1 MAASTLLHIGDDI
14 CRRIPVME
22 IAGFVVYQSEVKIP
36 AIHIAFEREGDYS
49 AVVFHN
55 DVTAV
60 PEDAVQETRSLS
72 EAPFVLFQN
81 PTVPN
86 NEVEFDLVIPS
97 LTSPDVWL
105 LKLRELIQASRQI
118 RKDTIQLRQDCA
130 APRSKSQELRLS
142 SARKRFPP
150 VGPDAIWRGSSA
162 GSFPES
168 KPPQAAAPTNSAKK
182 RVS

>member
-1 MAASTLLHIGDDI
+1 MAAPTVLHIGEDL

-22 IAGFVVYQSEVKIP
+22 TAGFVVHQSEVKIS
-36 AIHIAFEREGDYS
+36 AIHIAFEREADYS

-55 DVTAV
+55 DVAAI
-60 PEDAVQETRSLS
+60 PEDAVNEARSLS
-72 EAPFVLFQN
+72 QAPFVLFQN
-81 PTVPN
+81 PTVPSD
-86 NEVEFDLVIPS
+86 EVQFDLVVPS

-105 LKLRELIQASRQI
+105 LKLRKLIQDSRQI
-118 RKDTIQLRQDCA
+118 REDTNQLRQDCTA
-130 APRSKSQELRLS
+130 TKSQELRLA
-142 SARKRFPP
+142 SARKRVRP

>member
-1 MAASTLLHIGDDI
+1 MAASTVLHIGDDF

-22 IAGFVVYQSEVKIP
+22 TAGFVVYQSEVKIP
-36 AIHIAFEREGDYS
+36 AIHIAFEREEDYS

-55 DVTAV
+55 DIAAI

-81 PTVPN
+81 PTVAS
-86 NEVEFDLVIPS
+86 NEEEFDLVIPP

-105 LKLRELIQASRQI
+105 LKLRELIQASRQA
-118 RKDTIQLRQDCA
+118 REESIQLRQDCA
-130 APRSKSQELRLS
+130 AARSKSQELRS
-142 SARKRFPP
+142 ASARKRVPP
-150 VGPDAIWRGSSA
+150 MGPDAIWRGSSA
-162 GSFPES
+162 GSFPDS

-182 RVS
+182 AG

>member
-1 MAASTLLHIGDDI
+1 MAASTILHIGDDF

-22 IAGFVVYQSEVKIP
+22 TAGFVVYQSEVQIS
-36 AIHIAFEREGDYS
+36 AIHIAFQREVNYS

-55 DVTAV
+55 DIAAV

-81 PTVPN
+81 PTIAS
-86 NEVEFDLVIPS
+86 NEEEFDLVIPS

-118 RKDTIQLRQDCA
+118 REDTIELRKDSA
-130 APRSKSQELRLS
+130 AACSKSQELRLAS
-142 SARKRFPP
+142 ERHRIPP
-150 VGPDAIWRGSSA
+150 IDPDAIWRVSSA
-162 GSFPES
+162 GSFSEPKS
-168 KPPQAAAPTNSAKK
+168 PQEADPDEFREKAG
-182 RVS
+182 

>member
-1 MAASTLLHIGDDI
+1 MAALSVLHIGDDL

-22 IAGFVVYQSEVKIP
+22 TAGFVVYQSEVKIP
-36 AIHIAFEREGDYS
+36 AIHIAFEREEGYS

-55 DVTAV
+55 DIAAV
-60 PEDAVQETRSLS
+60 PEDVVNEARLLS

-81 PTVPN
+81 PTVPS

-97 LTSPDVWL
+97 LTTPDVWL

-118 RKDTIQLRQDCA
+118 LEDSIHLRQDCA
-130 APRSKSQELRLS
+130 ATRSKSQQLRLA
-142 SARKRFPP
+142 SARKRVPP
-150 VGPDAIWRGSSA
+150 IDPDAIWRGSSI